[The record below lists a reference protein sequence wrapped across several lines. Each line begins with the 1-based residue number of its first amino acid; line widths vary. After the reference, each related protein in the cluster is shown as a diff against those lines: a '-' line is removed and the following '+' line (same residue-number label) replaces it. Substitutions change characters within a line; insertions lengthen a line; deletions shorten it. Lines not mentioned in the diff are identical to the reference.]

1 MEFHDMNVEEINLI
15 QTKIDDIIKFGSMEG
30 FTGMQ
35 PKQIGNYTL
44 VEIIV
49 RTIRNIYLNN
59 QGKGGYGT
67 VFVGKKGENSYAIKE
82 VPLD

>member
-59 QGKGGYGT
+59 
-67 VFVGKKGENSYAIKE
+67 
-82 VPLD
+82 

>member
-1 MEFHDMNVEEINLI
+1 
-15 QTKIDDIIKFGSMEG
+15 
-30 FTGMQ
+30 MQ

-49 RTIRNIYLNN
+49 RNAFLTL

-67 VFVGKKGENSYAIKE
+67 VFVGKKGENTYSSFLIARYAIKE
-82 VPLD
+82 VPLDQHEEDDEAALQDYFKEVQIFKSVSRFS